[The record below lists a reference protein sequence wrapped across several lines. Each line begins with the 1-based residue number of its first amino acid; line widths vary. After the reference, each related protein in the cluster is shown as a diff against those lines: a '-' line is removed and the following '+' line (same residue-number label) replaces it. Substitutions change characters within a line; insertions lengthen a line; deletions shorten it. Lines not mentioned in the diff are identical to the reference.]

1 MIYTETEILIL
12 SVGALGLGMYLL
24 FKGGDWTI
32 DAAVYLAKKFG
43 ISPLVIGFTIVAFGT
58 SLPELLVSL
67 NANMAG
73 SPGIA
78 IGNVIGSN
86 IANILLVV
94 GVTAFFATLYAVPSK
109 ILRDSAMM
117 MFASALMMGLMFY
130 GAISQLGGTAM
141 IVILLSYILWQYSMA
156 SKGKIDVDEL
166 DDPEY
171 KNFLHGFLFL
181 ILGLAAIAGGAEFL
195 VRGAKVSATIIGV
208 PEDVIGLSVIA
219 IGTSLPELSTC
230 IIAAMKRQS
239 DIIIGNILG
248 SNVFNILM
256 IIGAT
261 AMVKPI
267 ANEAIAPQVLT
278 LDIWVMFGVSLLFV
292 LLLLF
297 YKKINK
303 VIGGVFFA
311 AYVFY
316 IGLIYALY
324 LNKDVQEIA
333 ADAVG
338 TAG

>member
-1 MIYTETEILIL
+1 MIYTNEELLIL
-12 SVGALGLGMYLL
+12 SLGALGLGMYLL

-32 DAAVYLAKKFG
+32 DAAVFLAKKFG

-58 SLPELLVSL
+58 SLPELLVSV
-67 NANMAG
+67 NANLAG

-94 GVTAFFATLYAVPSK
+94 GATAFFATLTAVP
-109 ILRDSAMM
+109 RDIMRDMIMM
-117 MFASALMMGLMFY
+117 LAASALMLGLMFY
-130 GAISQLGGTAM
+130 GNISTLAGGVM
-141 IVILLSYILWQYSMA
+141 IAILLSYILWQYIMA
-156 SKGKIDVDEL
+156 SKGKIPVDEL
-166 DDPEY
+166 DAPEY
-171 KNFLHGFLFL
+171 SNTLKGVFFL
-181 ILGLAAIAGGAEFL
+181 ILGLLAIAGGAEFL

-239 DIIIGNILG
+239 DIVIGNVLG

-261 AMVKPI
+261 ALIKPI
-267 ANEAIAPQVLT
+267 EKSAIAPQVLT
-278 LDIWVMFGVSLLFV
+278 LDIWVMLGVSILFS
-292 LLLLF
+292 LLLLTI
-297 YKKINK
+297 KKINK
-303 VIGGVFFA
+303 PIGILFVSG
-311 AYVFY
+311 YVFY

-324 LNKDVQEIA
+324 LSKDMVTI
-333 ADAVG
+333 VG
-338 TAG
+338 VE